1 MQDKV
6 DHSPGDGVDSAV
18 VPRAGL
24 AKPNMRKADTTTRD
38 CWAERRE
45 GKRERIFARAGG
57 AGYCNERDGGYGGWV
72 SR

>member
-24 AKPNMRKADTTTRD
+24 AKPNGRKADATTWD
-38 CWAERRE
+38 CWAEREFVSQKAELVVIVRR
-45 GKRERIFARAGG
+45 GTAGMAGDEPVTG
-57 AGYCNERDGGYGGWV
+57 A
-72 SR
+72 